1 MLPATEPHA
10 RKNAPRIAYF
20 LCEKPQKG
28 EAGAV
33 PALRHMTVTI
43 RESILSVMIFGYIY
57 YLFFEK
63 LQVKNHADPRV
74 AGSVAVSTGLFI
86 FTASRLPFA
95 LAQMLS
101 NADDISS
108 VPCLGPFASGIVL
121 MMCAACQIVLVAF
134 IASAVGKEDLNTVIM
149 RIWDRSGTFVL
160 LLLLVIV
167 PTVIVSSF
175 VSFGAA
181 VSSIGQVFEKKTA
194 TAEFC
199 FRILERLFVYETL
212 GCMYLSMRSAVPVK
226 KNDEGQM

>member
-1 MLPATEPHA
+1 MP
-10 RKNAPRIAYF
+10 
-20 LCEKPQKG
+20 
-28 EAGAV
+28 V
-33 PALRHMTVTI
+33 LRHMTVTI

-101 NADDISS
+101 NAEDISS

-121 MMCAACQIVLVAF
+121 MMCAACQVVLIAF
-134 IASAVGKEDLNTVIM
+134 ITSAVGKEDLNKVIM
-149 RIWDRSGTFVL
+149 RIWDRSGNFVF

-167 PTVIVSSF
+167 PTVIVSASVSYGPAVLF
-175 VSFGAA
+175 VGRIS
-181 VSSIGQVFEKKTA
+181 EKKA
-194 TAEFC
+194 TIAEFC
-199 FRILERLFVYETL
+199 FRVLERLFVYETL

-226 KNDEGQM
+226 KNDEGQI